1 MYRIFNFK
9 ELYFKLY
16 KMSEFKKLLGKRIK
30 ELRKSKGYT
39 QDFFAELVDIGT
51 ANISNIETGKSS
63 PTPENL
69 LKIANVLD
77 VTPNDLYM
85 VKHLK
90 SKDEI
95 LNEMFENLSKN
106 EELLNLVYKFYITV
120 K

>member
-1 MYRIFNFK
+1 
-9 ELYFKLY
+9 
-16 KMSEFKKLLGKRIK
+16 MSEFKKLLGKRIK

-39 QDFFAELVDIGT
+39 QDFLAELVDIGT

-69 LKIANVLD
+69 LKIANVLG

-90 SKDEI
+90 SKEDI
-95 LNEMFENLSKN
+95 IKEMFDDLSNNK
-106 EELLNLVYKFYITV
+106 ELLDLVYKFYITV

>member
-1 MYRIFNFK
+1 
-9 ELYFKLY
+9 
-16 KMSEFKKLLGKRIK
+16 MSEFKKLLGKRIK

-39 QDFFAELVDIGT
+39 QDFFAELVDIWT

-63 PTPENL
+63 STPENL
-69 LKIANVLD
+69 LKIANVLG

-90 SKDEI
+90 SKEDI
-95 LNEMFENLSKN
+95 IKEMFDDLSNNK
-106 EELLNLVYKFYITV
+106 ELLDLVYKFYITV

>member
-1 MYRIFNFK
+1 
-9 ELYFKLY
+9 
-16 KMSEFKKLLGKRIK
+16 MSEFKKLLGKRIK

-39 QDFFAELVDIGT
+39 QDFFVELVDIRT

-69 LKIANVLD
+69 LKIANVLG

-90 SKDEI
+90 SKEDI
-95 LNEMFENLSKN
+95 IKEMFDDLSNNK
-106 EELLNLVYKFYITV
+106 ELLDLVYKFYTSV

>member
-1 MYRIFNFK
+1 
-9 ELYFKLY
+9 
-16 KMSEFKKLLGKRIK
+16 MSEFKKLLGKRIK

-51 ANISNIETGKSS
+51 ANISNIETGKLS

-69 LKIANVLD
+69 LKIANVLG

-90 SKDEI
+90 SKEDI
-95 LNEMFENLSKN
+95 IKEMFDDLSNNK
-106 EELLNLVYKFYITV
+106 ELLDLVYKFYITV